1 MPVAP
6 PVTNATFLDA
16 ILGSDYDWV
25 NMFII
30 NGIAVDH
37 KISGRDGAPWVTL
50 VTGIAND
57 TTMWNAQLPALDPHW
72 RVLRYDLRGQ
82 GGSQAT
88 KPPYTIDL
96 LLQDLVGLGDKL
108 WIKKTH
114 LVG

>member
-6 PVTNATFLDA
+6 PVINATFLDA
-16 ILGSDYDWV
+16 ILGSDYDGV

-30 NGIAVDH
+30 NGIAVNH
-37 KISGRDGAPWVTL
+37 KVSGREGSPWVTL

-57 TTMWNAQLPALDPHW
+57 WTMWNAQMPALEPRF

-88 KPPYTIDL
+88 KPPYSIDQL
-96 LLQDLVGLGDKL
+96 VADLVGLWDKL
-108 WIKKTH
+108 GIGKT
-114 LVG
+114 